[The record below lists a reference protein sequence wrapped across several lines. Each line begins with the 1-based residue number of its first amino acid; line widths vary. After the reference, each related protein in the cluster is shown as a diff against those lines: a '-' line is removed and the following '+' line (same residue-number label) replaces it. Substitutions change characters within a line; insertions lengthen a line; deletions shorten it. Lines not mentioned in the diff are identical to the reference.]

1 MNHDMLLVVTDRMGK
16 AIVTAMA
23 LHGSLVSCIAEL
35 QKLNYETLPCES
47 NFDCST
53 ISSHSSRMVF
63 CGYKLNTLNLDFGHS
78 AANSVINAGMF
89 RGPGSWR
96 HHSTCRPD
104 GLLRHSVT
112 RTPTAYPALPS
123 QPVVLR
129 GRPASLGFQAVVVVL
144 DFYSCSR
151 HCSWG
156 FCRRGKRHKL
166 DALLANILPCGPR
179 NRVKSCTSPASVF
192 SATAIRMYNDYPFQS
207 PQCAHKLSD
216 H

>member
-156 FCRRGKRHKL
+156 FAEEESDTSSTRCWPTSCHVDHGTALKAAPAQHRCSARRPYECPTISL
-166 DALLANILPCGPR
+166 
-179 NRVKSCTSPASVF
+179 SSPH
-192 SATAIRMYNDYPFQS
+192 SAHTN
-207 PQCAHKLSD
+207 
-216 H
+216 

>member
-1 MNHDMLLVVTDRMGK
+1 MLLVVTDRMGK

-23 LHGSLVSCIAEL
+23 LHGSLVL
-35 QKLNYETLPCES
+35 
-47 NFDCST
+47 
-53 ISSHSSRMVF
+53 HSDGSA
-63 CGYKLNTLNLDFGHS
+63 GYVVVVVA

-192 SATAIRMYNDYPFQS
+192 SATAIRMYNDFPFQS

>member
-1 MNHDMLLVVTDRMGK
+1 MNHDMLVVTDRMAK

-78 AANSVINAGMF
+78 AANSVIYTRMF

-96 HHSTCRPD
+96 HHSTCRP
-104 GLLRHSVT
+104 LASLV
-112 RTPTAYPALPS
+112 TPTLHS
-123 QPVVLR
+123 QTHSR
-129 GRPASLGFQAVVVVL
+129 SFARPPL
-144 DFYSCSR
+144 
-151 HCSWG
+151 
-156 FCRRGKRHKL
+156 
-166 DALLANILPCGPR
+166 
-179 NRVKSCTSPASVF
+179 VF
-192 SATAIRMYNDYPFQS
+192 RP
-207 PQCAHKLSD
+207 LSSS
-216 H
+216 